1 MSRGSAPIVG
11 PTTLEEPVEEASATL
26 PPSRA
31 NVIWVDGRKAVVGH
45 WVGYPIVAAFAA
57 DIPARHRSTG
67 HIRHDPAV
75 RHGGG
80 GVPDDRIARER
91 AGHVARYLDRVAGAV
106 PTTGPVV
113 VLGPGELGEML
124 GARLRTADRRA
135 HRERP
140 VDVEPSGP
148 LTERQLV
155 ARLRVLGGAP
165 PKRRVVSD
173 H

>member
-1 MSRGSAPIVG
+1 MSRGSGPTVG
-11 PTTLEEPVEEASATL
+11 PTTLEGPTEEASATL
-26 PPSRA
+26 LPSRA
-31 NVIWVDGRKAVVGH
+31 NVIWVDGRQAIVAF
-45 WVGYPIVAAFAA
+45 WVGYPIVSAFAA

-67 HIRHDPAV
+67 HLRHDPAV

-91 AGHVARYLDRVAGAV
+91 AGHVARHLGRVAGAV
-106 PTTGPVV
+106 PTTGPVL

-135 HRERP
+135 HRQRP
-140 VDVEPSGP
+140 VDVKASGP

-155 ARLRVLGGAP
+155 ARLRVLAGAP

>member
-1 MSRGSAPIVG
+1 MSRASAPTMG
-11 PTTLEEPVEEASATL
+11 PTTLDDPVDGASAA

-31 NVIWVDGRKAVVGH
+31 TVVWIDGRQAVVAH
-45 WVGYPIVAAFAA
+45 WVGYPIVAGFAA
-57 DIPARHRSTG
+57 DVPSRHRSTG

-80 GVPDDRIARER
+80 GVPDDQIARDR
-91 AGHVARYLDRVAGAV
+91 AGHVARHLDRVSDAIPAS
-106 PTTGPVV
+106 GPVL
-113 VLGPGELGEML
+113 VLGPGELGEL
-124 GARLRTADRRA
+124 LAARLRRADKHAGRQ
-135 HRERP
+135 RP
-140 VDVEPSGP
+140 IDVEPSGRM
-148 LTERQLV
+148 TERQLV